1 MKKFTI
7 TMVMVISVL
16 IGVIKIG
23 DVTFAASNNDKE
35 YFKYYTNIEIKRG
48 DTLSDIAYDLYNNP
62 DYDNDLC
69 WDSYKDL
76 MNEIIQ
82 MNDLPSKNV
91 IHSGNYIVIPYAIEK

>member
-16 IGVIKIG
+16 IGVIKLG

-35 YFKYYTNIEIKRG
+35 YLKYYTNIEIKRG

-62 DYDNDLC
+62 DYVVPM
-69 WDSYKDL
+69 Y
-76 MNEIIQ
+76 I
-82 MNDLPSKNV
+82 KNGLV
-91 IHSGNYIVIPYAIEK
+91 WLNNQKVLV